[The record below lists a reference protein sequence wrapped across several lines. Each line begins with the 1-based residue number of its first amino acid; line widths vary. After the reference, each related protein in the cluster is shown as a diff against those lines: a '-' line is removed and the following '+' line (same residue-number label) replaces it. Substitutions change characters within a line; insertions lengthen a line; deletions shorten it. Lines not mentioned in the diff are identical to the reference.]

1 MSALVY
7 QLQLI
12 KNNEPIRMLEQKR
25 DLEKKLFIARLTN
38 NEKNI
43 EQALSDKLSD

>member
-25 DLEKKLFIARLTN
+25 DNEKKLFIARLTN

-43 EQALSDKLSD
+43 E